1 MAQLV
6 NFRLTPKR
14 ERALRYVSDFRPS
27 LQDLAAATR
36 SVLPQIQDLR
46 RAGLVE
52 LDDQAAAQLT
62 GEGARALEAV
72 DAARGVSE
80 VFECADAFG
89 VCVERREEA
98 RGEQLGLF
106 ESGEPG

>member
-1 MAQLV
+1 MAELI

-14 ERALRYVSDFRPS
+14 EQALRYVADFRPS

-62 GEGARALEAV
+62 REGSRALEAV
-72 DAARGVSE
+72 EAARQASE
-80 VFECADAFG
+80 LFTCADAFG
-89 VCVERREEA
+89 VCVERREEE

-106 ESGEPG
+106 ESD